1 MKCKINRKIGAGNTK
16 TISSL
21 TYRFPLSL
29 IRGAFVYRAVVI
41 DDDDDV
47 TTMIAAHEKSGNVAF
62 ELYVELEDV
71 EKGCRDVNVP
81 ASNPE
86 IQPIRQCEAEIPS
99 SSQVATE
106 AAIDLNIVP
115 FGESYV
121 FEEYENED
129 EDEEDR
135 DSDVEIIPA
144 PGPHLSLSIG
154 SSRDPPAYQPP
165 SHMRCIDIDAMQA
178 HEFPEYAHTIPSL
191 MTYSETGDLCIGM
204 RFPTKD
210 AVLSAIKHYNIKQ
223 SVDYKVLVTTPTKYV
238 GKCIMFGQGCNWSI
252 RAAFMKRNQIREVR
266 KYNGPRTCRVER
278 ISQDHTK
285 LDSNVIR
292 DFIVP
297 LVKENL
303 PISVLDLIVEIRTR
317 YGYCVS
323 YRKAWN
329 GKQKAIAELYG
340 DWDKSYNDLPNLLAA
355 MQQICS
361 GSCIEGFRYC
371 KPIVQVDGTFLYGK
385 CKETLLLAIS
395 QDGNRNILPL
405 AFAIVEG
412 ETKEAWAF
420 FLTNLRKH
428 VKQMG
433 ICLISNRNESIKSVI
448 RSKGI
453 RWAPPYAYPVYCLR
467 HVAVNFMK
475 EFNDNELRREIVS
488 MGNELT
494 STRFHQRLENVRK
507 KNSRAGKWLDNIS
520 KERWTLSY
528 VGGRRYGHMTT
539 NLAEFINPMF
549 KGTRHLRIA
558 ALVHESYC
566 MLAQLFV
573 EMGKKQ
579 LRMMDSGQIYCELV
593 TQDLQEHCSKA
604 KSHRVHDFSHANE
617 FWVEE
622 SVQSSEGSPLKSYTV
637 NLTQRWCGCG
647 KFQACRYPC
656 SHVFAVCSH
665 IHVDYNEY
673 VDNVY
678 KLTTIFKVYKHEI
691 EALPN
696 EMYWTKHTGPEFY
709 PNPKLRRDPI
719 SRPQSTR
726 IHKEIDIREPGQP
739 KHCGLC
745 RNKGHSRQTCPYTAG
760 TLGGATN

>member
-1 MKCKINRKIGAGNTK
+1 MSNSFFAIVYYDGKISKSDTDVVFESDDPISLTFIKDIPLEEMKCKINRKIGAGNTK
-16 TISSL
+16 TVSSL
-21 TYRFPLSL
+21 TYRFPVSL

-47 TTMIAAHEKSGNVAF
+47 TTMIAAHEKSGNVNL
-62 ELYVELEDV
+62 ELYVKLEDV

-81 ASNPE
+81 APNPE

-144 PGPHLSLSIG
+144 PGPHLSSSIG
-154 SSRDPPAYQPP
+154 SSRDLP
-165 SHMRCIDIDAMQA
+165 AMQA
-178 HEFPEYAHTIPSL
+178 HEFPEYAHIIPSL

-223 SVDYKVLVTTPTKYV
+223 SVDYKVIVSTPTKYV
-238 GKCIMFGQGCNWSI
+238 VS
-252 RAAFMKRNQIREVR
+252 
-266 KYNGPRTCRVER
+266 
-278 ISQDHTK
+278 
-285 LDSNVIR
+285 
-292 DFIVP
+292 
-297 LVKENL
+297 
-303 PISVLDLIVEIRTR
+303 DLIVEIRTR

-355 MQQICS
+355 MQQYVP
-361 GSCIEGFRYC
+361 GTVVELQTLPAYDGNRLVEGKRVFHRLFWTFRSCIEGFRYC
-371 KPIVQVDGTFLYGK
+371 KPIVQVDGTFLNGK
-385 CKETLLLAIS
+385 YKETLLLAIS
-395 QDGNRNILPL
+395 QDGNHNILPL

-433 ICLISNRNESIKSVI
+433 ICLISNWNESIKSVI

-453 RWAPPYAYPVYCLR
+453 RWVPPYAYPVYCLR

-475 EFNDNELRREIVS
+475 EFNDNELRQEVVS

-507 KNSRAGKWLDNIS
+507 KNSRAGEWLDNIS

-528 VGGRRYGHMTT
+528 DGGRRYGHMTT

-549 KGTRHLRIA
+549 KGTRHLPIA
-558 ALVHESYC
+558 ALVHESYS

-579 LRMMDSGQIYCELV
+579 LTMMDSGQIYCELV
-593 TQDLQEHCSKA
+593 TQELQENCSKA
-604 KSHRVHDFSHANE
+604 KSHRVHDFSHAN
-617 FWVEE
+617 
-622 SVQSSEGSPLKSYTV
+622 
-637 NLTQRWCGCG
+637 C
-647 KFQACRYPC
+647 
-656 SHVFAVCSH
+656 
-665 IHVDYNEY
+665 
-673 VDNVY
+673 
-678 KLTTIFKVYKHEI
+678 
-691 EALPN
+691 
-696 EMYWTKHTGPEFY
+696 
-709 PNPKLRRDPI
+709 
-719 SRPQSTR
+719 
-726 IHKEIDIREPGQP
+726 
-739 KHCGLC
+739 
-745 RNKGHSRQTCPYTAG
+745 
-760 TLGGATN
+760 